1 MMRLLKVV
9 NIVDGKVFVAFS
21 STVPVLG
28 VQVVP
33 VPPTVNE
40 PVFKMEF
47 ALIVNTDGELEALPS
62 VKLPHSNVEPLTK
75 VILPV
80 LLALLLVPP
89 IVTAPETVSF
99 GLPEEAKVS
108 VPAVLPLVPP
118 SCKLA
123 QTAFVMFTVTEPFNA
138 IVTASVLA
146 GTPLGF
152 QLAASFQLSVPAP
165 RSQVFWA

>member
-9 NIVDGKVFVAFS
+9 NIVDGKVFVAVS

-47 ALIVNTDGELEALPS
+47 ALIVNTAGELEALPS

-75 VILPV
+75 VIVPV
-80 LLALLLVPP
+80 LLALELDPP
-89 IVTAPETVSF
+89 IVNAPETVSF
-99 GLPEEAKVS
+99 GLPEEAKVI
-108 VPAVLPLVPP
+108 VPAVLALVPP

-123 QTAFVMFTVTEPFNA
+123 QTALVMFTVTEPFDA
-138 IVTASVLA
+138 MVTASELV
-146 GTPLGF
+146 GTPLGLQLDATF
-152 QLAASFQLSVPAP
+152 QLARFAPIQL
-165 RSQVFWA
+165 FWA